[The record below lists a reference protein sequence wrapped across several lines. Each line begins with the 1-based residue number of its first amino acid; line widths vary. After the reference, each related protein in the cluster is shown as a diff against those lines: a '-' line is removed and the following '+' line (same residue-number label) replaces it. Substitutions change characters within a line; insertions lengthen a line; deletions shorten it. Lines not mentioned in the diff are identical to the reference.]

1 MKKDVNSNK
10 ILTKL
15 VLKSSLLQI
24 VSSLILI
31 SIFSLIMY
39 FLELDKS
46 LSVIFATLSIAIS
59 SFLTS
64 LFASKEIGNKGY
76 FTGFIVGIITF
87 ILITLVSFI
96 VDKGAVSLNTLF
108 HFIIILLS
116 SMIGGI
122 LGVNKKPK
130 KYI

>member
-10 ILTKL
+10 TLIKIIFKT
-15 VLKSSLLQI
+15 SILQI
-24 VSSLILI
+24 VLSLILI
-31 SIFSLIMY
+31 SLFSFVMY

-59 SFLTS
+59 SLVTS
-64 LFASKEIGNKGY
+64 FFISKEIGNKGY
-76 FTGFIVGIITF
+76 ITGFVIGITTF
-87 ILITLVSFI
+87 ILITLISFI
-96 VDKGAVSLNTLF
+96 VDKGTVSLNTLF